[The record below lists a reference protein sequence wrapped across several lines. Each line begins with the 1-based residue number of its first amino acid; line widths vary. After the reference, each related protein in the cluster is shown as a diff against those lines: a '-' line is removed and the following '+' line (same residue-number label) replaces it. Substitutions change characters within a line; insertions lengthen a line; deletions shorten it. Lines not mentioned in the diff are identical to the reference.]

1 MCFFDKEETIQH
13 LFFECPL
20 ARMLWN
26 VIAVALN
33 LKPCLNRINFFG
45 SWLNNIEKF
54 TKNLVV
60 TGIAAVIWTIWKS
73 KNKVCF
79 ENKFPQDPTDLVYMA
94 CNLVDS

>member
-13 LFFECPL
+13 LFFFFECPL

-33 LKPCLNRINFFG
+33 LKPCLNRINLFG

-54 TKNLVV
+54 TKKPCCY
-60 TGIAAVIWTIWKS
+60 W
-73 KNKVCF
+73 
-79 ENKFPQDPTDLVYMA
+79 
-94 CNLVDS
+94 DSCCYLDYLEVQKQSLF